1 MGEKVLRLQRNKKD
15 TDLVPI
21 QQLVSKILKQC
32 TLKRFSQIIR
42 GHIIDTNFF
51 IHYSIRN
58 KEISNGNVPCFVATR
73 LTISN

>member
-21 QQLVSKILKQC
+21 QQLVSKFLKQR
-32 TLKRFSQIIR
+32 TLKRFSQYICYHISP

-51 IHYSIRN
+51 IHYSI
-58 KEISNGNVPCFVATR
+58 GNVALYHTSTYI
-73 LTISN
+73 LTYG